1 MNSLQLGLKGA
12 KGLRNGLVTRRFIS
26 SSVLRAY
33 SSSTSSSL
41 GKAQFNSNQSKSKWI
56 PWTIFGVSFVTGWF
70 FTQHMTFTDVLAWW
84 RYDTLPKNSSEVK
97 DYEAQLLG
105 RLEKLS
111 IVKQLKSKGFVE
123 VFPSSLTKGTK
134 ETKGMVDQA
143 LRSPGAIAIEPKFY
157 YNPETHDTVG
167 VYHLGMKLTGYPFI
181 IHGGILATIMEDL
194 MRHAMLIRGGNSD
207 LLNCEKTRDLN
218 ISYKFP
224 TFANQFVVVRTTK
237 IEEFGQGTKM
247 RCEILDQTG
256 NNTLVTGGAV
266 FTKK

>member
-1 MNSLQLGLKGA
+1 MNRLQLGINGV
-12 KGLRNGLVTRRFIS
+12 KGLKSGLTARRFLSQTI
-26 SSVLRAY
+26 LRRSGA
-33 SSSTSSSL
+33 SGTIT
-41 GKAQFNSNQSKSKWI
+41 KPQFNSNQRKSKWI
-56 PWTIFGVSFVTGWF
+56 PWTIFGTSFVTGWF

-84 RYDTLPKNSSEVK
+84 RYDTLPKNSTEVK
-97 DYEAQLLG
+97 DYEAQLLA

-111 IVKQLKSKGFVE
+111 IIKQLKSKGFVE
-123 VFPSSLTKGTK
+123 VFPSSLTQSKNT
-134 ETKGMVDQA
+134 EITEGMVGQA

-181 IHGGILATIMEDL
+181 VHGGILATVMEDL

-207 LLNCEKTRDLN
+207 FLDCEKTRDLN

-224 TFANQFVVVRTTK
+224 TFANQFVIVRTTK
-237 IEEFGQGTKM
+237 TEQFGQGTKM